1 MTDKKSRRAVIINN
15 IDSDTIDQAIFI
27 LKSDSTSSK
36 SFAAEQKSIAA
47 EAQQIIDNY
56 IRQVDRLKDG
66 VTPSFKTKK
75 KHTRRAPL
83 FWFAFFTISVLCIGV
98 SIALIGNLS

>member
-27 LKSDSTSSK
+27 LKSEVASSK
-36 SFAAEQKSIAA
+36 PFAIEQKSIAA

-56 IRQVDRLKDG
+56 IRQVDRLKNG
-66 VTPSFKTKK
+66 GTPSFKTKQK
-75 KHTRRAPL
+75 KPRRAPL
-83 FWFAFFTISVLCIGV
+83 FWFAFFSISILCIGV
-98 SIALIGNLS
+98 SIALLAA

>member
-27 LKSDSTSSK
+27 LKSEVPSSK

-66 VTPSFKTKK
+66 VTPAFKTKSK
-75 KHTRRAPL
+75 KPRRAPI

-98 SIALIGNLS
+98 SIALIGSLS